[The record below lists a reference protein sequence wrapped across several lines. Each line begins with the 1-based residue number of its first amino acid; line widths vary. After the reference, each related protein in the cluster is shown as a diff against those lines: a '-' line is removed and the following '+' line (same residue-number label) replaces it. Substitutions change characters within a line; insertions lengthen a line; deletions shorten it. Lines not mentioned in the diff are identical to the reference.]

1 MKRHFTFLSLS
12 IMFISCQT
20 EQKFDKIKWAEV
32 ADLMTFPNRKYM
44 INDLVKNYKIK
55 GESYIRI
62 IDLLSQPQSNM
73 NHKHEVFYD
82 IEVDYGFDIDPIY
95 TKVLILQFSKDS
107 IVQTFEVKEYKK

>member
-1 MKRHFTFLSLS
+1 
-12 IMFISCQT
+12 
-20 EQKFDKIKWAEV
+20 
-32 ADLMTFPNRKYM
+32 
-44 INDLVKNYKIK
+44 
-55 GESYIRI
+55 
-62 IDLLSQPQSNM
+62 M